1 MYNRQPCVTDDSY
14 QLSYE
19 HLRQMECAGY
29 FRASTEVSPFK
40 FVSGKHHVSEKEC
53 FDSGEDLKASLEG
66 GDYHICSVAKDMDYR
81 MRTDGIS
88 SMFTASVLD
97 YAVNSSLAAEGS
109 LGTEAVENGKRS
121 SSYFCDD
128 VVNKRA
134 RQDNEAGKLEQL
146 HENSFVSIPPEGKLP
161 EEAEWTRAAAGVDAN
176 DKSFEAGNLTL
187 PLLTSNTAEVAAR
200 LDQPAWFS
208 LYPGHEI
215 DHQIMGLDQL
225 EDIYFQFSDHSHWR
239 HVPVGPVHQ
248 ADLPKWVTRDSNI
261 ASDNG
266 TTSYADRDEA
276 SADKWLGSCVM
287 PMPDRDSITKDVLS
301 CYSKIVCDC
310 TDEGSINCVRKHVME
325 ARENLIRALGQEEFI
340 QMGFSH
346 MGEIVAQTWTEE
358 EENLF
363 HEVVLSNPES
373 AGRNFWAVL
382 RKAFPSSS
390 FKELVSYYF
399 NVFMLRKRAHQN
411 RFDRLNVDSD
421 NDEWQE
427 SSDVEFPLSE
437 EGEEEE
443 DSVVESPSDGKI
455 LSQKNNAAEA
465 ECEEHP
471 FRIEGDKGF
480 EESKSK
486 SKSLPAIQT
495 IDRNSTDSAENQ
507 HVQVDS
513 CTSYEG
519 LNNVS
524 AVNSF
529 VEPCNHVERDRVNI
543 LECRDD
549 GILNLADYEHINA
562 HGDSKSKK
570 INSVGANNEDIDCL
584 PTCNVIE

>member
-40 FVSGKHHVSEKEC
+40 FVSGKHHVSDKEC
-53 FDSGEDLKASLEG
+53 FDSREDPKASLEG
-66 GDYHICSVAKDMDYR
+66 GGYHICSVAKDMDYR

-88 SMFTASVLD
+88 SMFTDVTSSLD
-97 YAVNSSLAAEGS
+97 YAVTSSLAAERS

-128 VVNKRA
+128 AVNKRA

-146 HENSFVSIPPEGKLP
+146 HENSFVSVPPEGKLP
-161 EEAEWTRAAAGVDAN
+161 EEAEWRRAAVGVDAH
-176 DKSFEAGNLTL
+176 DKSFEADNLTL
-187 PLLTSNTAEVAAR
+187 PSLTSNPAEMATG
-200 LDQPAWFS
+200 LDQPSWFS
-208 LYPGHEI
+208 LYPGYEI
-215 DHQIMGLDQL
+215 DHRIMGFDQL
-225 EDIYFQFSDHSHWR
+225 EDTYFQFSDHSHRR

-248 ADLPKWVTRDSNI
+248 ADLPNWITRDSNI

-266 TTSYADRDEA
+266 TTSYAGPDEA
-276 SADKWLGSCVM
+276 SADKWLGTCVM
-287 PMPDRDSITKDVLS
+287 PMPDRDSIAKDVPS
-301 CYSKIVCDC
+301 CKIVCDC

-346 MGEIVAQTWTEE
+346 MGESVAQTWTEE

-373 AGRNFWAVL
+373 AGRNFWAAL
-382 RKAFPSSS
+382 RKAFPSTS

-399 NVFMLRKRAHQN
+399 NVFVLRKRAHQN
-411 RFDRLNVDSD
+411 RFDRSNVDSD

-437 EGEEEE
+437 EGEEE
-443 DSVVESPSDGKI
+443 
-455 LSQKNNAAEA
+455 
-465 ECEEHP
+465 CEEP
-471 FRIEGDKGF
+471 LVGIEGDEG
-480 EESKSK
+480 S
-486 SKSLPAIQT
+486 AIQT

-513 CTSYEG
+513 STSYEG
-519 LNNVS
+519 LN
-524 AVNSF
+524 
-529 VEPCNHVERDRVNI
+529 I
-543 LECRDD
+543 LECGDD
-549 GILNLADYEHINA
+549 GILNMADYEHSNA
-562 HGDSKSKK
+562 HGDSKPWKM
-570 INSVGANNEDIDCL
+570 NSVGANNEDIDCF
-584 PTCNVIE
+584 PTHNVIE